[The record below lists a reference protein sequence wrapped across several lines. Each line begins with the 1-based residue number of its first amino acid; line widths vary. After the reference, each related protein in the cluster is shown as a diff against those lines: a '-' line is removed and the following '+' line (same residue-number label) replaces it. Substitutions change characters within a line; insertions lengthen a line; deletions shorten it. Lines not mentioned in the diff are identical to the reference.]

1 MTVSVSSRVASLKTE
16 VRVRPMSI
24 GGQDVLLCAKSGPKG
39 TKPVHVG
46 SFESSL
52 DRAAEGI
59 SRILLG
65 AA

>member
-1 MTVSVSSRVASLKTE
+1 
-16 VRVRPMSI
+16 MSI